1 MQPRVLILLRRC
13 LFDNDDEV
21 RDRATLYLNVLG
33 GDGAEISVAGDEED
47 GAKKFMLE
55 ELDVPLQNL
64 ETALKAYVSPFLL
77 LEVDVSRGSHG
88 LPPGYAWDTG
98 SSSPCHDAVLQCPL
112 FYLLAMKCLFE
123 SPSYVCMVCIVRV
136 LLGLRPDFAGAE

>member
-1 MQPRVLILLRRC
+1 MPLRDVCLQPRILILLRRC

-64 ETALKAYVSPFLL
+64 EAALKAYVSAAMGLHHCIWLAFTGHKALPICCRTWHCLVFL
-77 LEVDVSRGSHG
+77 
-88 LPPGYAWDTG
+88 
-98 SSSPCHDAVLQCPL
+98 
-112 FYLLAMKCLFE
+112 YLLH
-123 SPSYVCMVCIVRV
+123 RD
-136 LLGLRPDFAGAE
+136 LLAQASDTVFSIRSDAIRLW